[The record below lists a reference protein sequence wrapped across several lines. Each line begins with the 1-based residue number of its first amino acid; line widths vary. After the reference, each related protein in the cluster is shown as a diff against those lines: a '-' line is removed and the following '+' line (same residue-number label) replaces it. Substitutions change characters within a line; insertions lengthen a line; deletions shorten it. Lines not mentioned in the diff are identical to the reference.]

1 MVCRVS
7 RESRYPVDVKL
18 FKKRAAAPQPEPAVE
33 TPVKSG
39 GKGRATPKRRDAEA
53 RRLHPVVPT
62 DRKAAKAQARAKQD
76 EAWRRQREAMRTGD
90 ERYLPARDK
99 GPVKRYIR
107 DYVDARFSLGEAFM
121 PLSILLIVIMVGVQT
136 RVPRIGLMLI
146 MGLYAVFLL
155 SIIDAAVCWWL
166 VRRRLHAK
174 FGEDKV
180 RAQGTVF
187 WYVFSRCFNLRRW
200 RQPSPQVARRQYPS

>member
-1 MVCRVS
+1 M
-7 RESRYPVDVKL
+7 KL
-18 FKKRAAAPQPEPAVE
+18 FKKRAAAPEPEPTVE
-33 TPVKSG
+33 TPVRSG
-39 GKGRATPKRRDAEA
+39 GKGRATPRRKDAEA

-62 DRKAAKAQARAKQD
+62 DRKAAKAKARAEQD
-76 EAWRRQREAMRTGD
+76 ESWRRQREAMRTGD

-136 RVPRIGLMLI
+136 RAPAIGLTVI

-155 SIIDAAVCWWL
+155 SIIDALVCWWL

-174 FGEDKV
+174 FGEEKV
-180 RAQGTVF
+180 KAQGTIF
-187 WYVFSRCFNLRRW
+187 WYIFSRCFNLRRW
-200 RQPSPQVARRQYPS
+200 RQPSPQVARREYPS

>member
-1 MVCRVS
+1 M
-7 RESRYPVDVKL
+7 KL
-18 FKKRAAAPQPEPAVE
+18 FKKRAAAPEPEPAVE
-33 TPVKSG
+33 TPVRSG
-39 GKGRATPKRRDAEA
+39 GKGRATPRRKDAEA

-62 DRKAAKAQARAKQD
+62 DRKAAKAQARAEQD

-121 PLSILLIVIMVGVQT
+121 PLSILLIVVMIGIQT
-136 RVPRIGLMLI
+136 RAPGVGLMLI

-155 SIIDAAVCWWL
+155 SIVDAVVCWWL
-166 VRRRLHAK
+166 LRRRLHAK
-174 FGEDKV
+174 FGEDRVK
-180 RAQGTVF
+180 AQGTVF
-187 WYVFSRCFNLRRW
+187 WYIFSRCFNLRRW
-200 RQPSPQVARRQYPS
+200 RQPSPQVARREYPS

>member
-1 MVCRVS
+1 M
-7 RESRYPVDVKL
+7 KL
-18 FKKRAAAPQPEPAVE
+18 FKKRAAAPQPEPTVE
-33 TPVKSG
+33 TPARSG
-39 GKGRATPKRRDAEA
+39 GKGRATPRRRDAEA

-155 SIIDAAVCWWL
+155 SIIDALVCWWL

-174 FGEDKV
+174 FGEEKV
-180 RAQGTVF
+180 KAQGTIF
-187 WYVFSRCFNLRRW
+187 WYIFSRCFNLRRW
-200 RQPSPQVARRQYPS
+200 RQPSPQVARREYPS

>member
-1 MVCRVS
+1 MVFRVS
-7 RESRYPVDVKL
+7 RVSRYPVTVKL
-18 FKKRAAAPQPEPAVE
+18 FKKRDAAPEPVVE
-33 TPVKSG
+33 PPVKSG
-39 GKGRATPKRRDAEA
+39 GKGRATPRRRDAEA

>member
-1 MVCRVS
+1 M
-7 RESRYPVDVKL
+7 KL
-18 FKKRAAAPQPEPAVE
+18 FKKRAAAPEPEPTVE
-33 TPVKSG
+33 TPVRSG
-39 GKGRATPKRRDAEA
+39 GKGRATPRRKDAEA

-62 DRKAAKAQARAKQD
+62 DRKAAKAQARAEQD

-136 RVPRIGLMLI
+136 RAPAIGLTVI

-155 SIIDAAVCWWL
+155 SIIDALVCWWL

>member
-1 MVCRVS
+1 M
-7 RESRYPVDVKL
+7 KL
-18 FKKRAAAPQPEPAVE
+18 FKKRAAAPEPEPAVE

-187 WYVFSRCFNLRRW
+187 WYIFSRCFNLRRW

>member
-1 MVCRVS
+1 M
-7 RESRYPVDVKL
+7 KL
-18 FKKRAAAPQPEPAVE
+18 FKKRAAAPEPEPTVE
-33 TPVKSG
+33 TPVRSG
-39 GKGRATPKRRDAEA
+39 GKGRATPRRKDAEA

-62 DRKAAKAQARAKQD
+62 DRKAAKAQARAEQD

-136 RVPRIGLMLI
+136 RAPAIGLTVI

-155 SIIDAAVCWWL
+155 SIIDALVCWWL

-174 FGEDKV
+174 FGEEKV
-180 RAQGTVF
+180 KAQGTIF
-187 WYVFSRCFNLRRW
+187 WYIFSRCFNLRRW
-200 RQPSPQVARRQYPS
+200 RQPSPQVARREYPS

>member
-1 MVCRVS
+1 M
-7 RESRYPVDVKL
+7 KL
-18 FKKRAAAPQPEPAVE
+18 FKKRAAAPEPEPTVE
-33 TPVKSG
+33 TPVRSG
-39 GKGRATPKRRDAEA
+39 GKGRATPRRKDAEA

-62 DRKAAKAQARAKQD
+62 DRKAAKAQARAEQD

-136 RVPRIGLMLI
+136 RAPAIGLTVI

>member
-1 MVCRVS
+1 M
-7 RESRYPVDVKL
+7 KL
-18 FKKRAAAPQPEPAVE
+18 FKKRAAAPEPEPTVE
-33 TPVKSG
+33 TPVRSG
-39 GKGRATPKRRDAEA
+39 GKGRATPRRKDAEA

-136 RVPRIGLMLI
+136 RAPAIGLTVI

-155 SIIDAAVCWWL
+155 SIIDALVCWWL

-174 FGEDKV
+174 FGEEKV
-180 RAQGTVF
+180 KAQGTIF
-187 WYVFSRCFNLRRW
+187 WYIFSRCFNLRRW
-200 RQPSPQVARRQYPS
+200 RQPSPQVARREYPS

>member
-1 MVCRVS
+1 M
-7 RESRYPVDVKL
+7 KL
-18 FKKRAAAPQPEPAVE
+18 FKKRAAAPEPEPTVE
-33 TPVKSG
+33 TPVRSG
-39 GKGRATPKRRDAEA
+39 GKGRATPRRKDAEA

-62 DRKAAKAQARAKQD
+62 DRKAAKAQARAEQD

>member
-1 MVCRVS
+1 M
-7 RESRYPVDVKL
+7 KL
-18 FKKRAAAPQPEPAVE
+18 FKKRAAAPEPEPAVE

-121 PLSILLIVIMVGVQT
+121 PLSILLIVVMIGIQT
-136 RVPRIGLMLI
+136 RAPGVGLMLI

-155 SIIDAAVCWWL
+155 SIVDAVVCWWL
-166 VRRRLHAK
+166 LRRRLHAK
-174 FGEDKV
+174 FGEDRVK
-180 RAQGTVF
+180 AQGTVF
-187 WYVFSRCFNLRRW
+187 WYIFSRCFNLRRW
-200 RQPSPQVARRQYPS
+200 RQPSPQVARRQSPS

>member
-1 MVCRVS
+1 M
-7 RESRYPVDVKL
+7 KL
-18 FKKRAAAPQPEPAVE
+18 FKKRAAAPEPEPTVE
-33 TPVKSG
+33 TPVRSG
-39 GKGRATPKRRDAEA
+39 GKGRATPRRKDAEA

-136 RVPRIGLMLI
+136 RAPAIGLTVI

-155 SIIDAAVCWWL
+155 SIVDAVVCWWL
-166 VRRRLHAK
+166 LRRRLHAK
-174 FGEDKV
+174 FGEDRVK
-180 RAQGTVF
+180 AQGTVF
-187 WYVFSRCFNLRRW
+187 WYIFSRCFNLRRW
-200 RQPSPQVARRQYPS
+200 RQPSPQVARREYPS

>member
-1 MVCRVS
+1 M
-7 RESRYPVDVKL
+7 KL
-18 FKKRAAAPQPEPAVE
+18 FKKRAAAPEPEPTVE
-33 TPVKSG
+33 TPVRSG
-39 GKGRATPKRRDAEA
+39 GKGRATPRRKDAEA

-62 DRKAAKAQARAKQD
+62 DRKAAKAQARAEQD

-136 RVPRIGLMLI
+136 RAPAIGLTVI

-155 SIIDAAVCWWL
+155 SIIDALVCWWL

-174 FGEDKV
+174 FGEEKV
-180 RAQGTVF
+180 KAQGTIF
-187 WYVFSRCFNLRRW
+187 WYIFSRCFNLRRW

>member
-1 MVCRVS
+1 M
-7 RESRYPVDVKL
+7 KL
-18 FKKRAAAPQPEPAVE
+18 FKKRAAAPEPEPAVE

-121 PLSILLIVIMVGVQT
+121 PLSILLIVVMIGIQT
-136 RVPRIGLMLI
+136 RAPGVGLMLI

-155 SIIDAAVCWWL
+155 SIVDAVVCWWL
-166 VRRRLHAK
+166 LRRRLHAK
-174 FGEDKV
+174 FGEDRVK
-180 RAQGTVF
+180 AQGTVF
-187 WYVFSRCFNLRRW
+187 WYIFSRCFNLRRW

>member
-1 MVCRVS
+1 M
-7 RESRYPVDVKL
+7 KL
-18 FKKRAAAPQPEPAVE
+18 FKKRAAAPEPEPTVE
-33 TPVKSG
+33 TPVRSG
-39 GKGRATPKRRDAEA
+39 GKGRATPRRKDAEA

-62 DRKAAKAQARAKQD
+62 DRKAAKAQARAEQD

-155 SIIDAAVCWWL
+155 SIIDALVCWWL

-174 FGEDKV
+174 FGEEKV
-180 RAQGTVF
+180 KAQGTIF
-187 WYVFSRCFNLRRW
+187 WYIFSRCFNLRRW
-200 RQPSPQVARRQYPS
+200 RQPSPQVARREYPS

>member
-1 MVCRVS
+1 M
-7 RESRYPVDVKL
+7 KL
-18 FKKRAAAPQPEPAVE
+18 FKKRAAAPEPEPAVE

-121 PLSILLIVIMVGVQT
+121 PLSILLIVVMIGIQT
-136 RVPRIGLMLI
+136 RAPGVGLMLI

-174 FGEDKV
+174 FGEDRVK
-180 RAQGTVF
+180 AQGTVF
-187 WYVFSRCFNLRRW
+187 WYIFSRCFNLRRW

>member
-1 MVCRVS
+1 M
-7 RESRYPVDVKL
+7 KL
-18 FKKRAAAPQPEPAVE
+18 FKKRAAGPEPEPTVE
-33 TPVKSG
+33 TPVRSG
-39 GKGRATPKRRDAEA
+39 GKGRATPRRKDAEA

-62 DRKAAKAQARAKQD
+62 DRKAAKAQARAEQD

-136 RVPRIGLMLI
+136 RAPAIGLTVI

-155 SIIDAAVCWWL
+155 SIIDALVCWWL

-174 FGEDKV
+174 FGEEKV
-180 RAQGTVF
+180 KAQGTIF
-187 WYVFSRCFNLRRW
+187 WYIFSRCFNLRRW
-200 RQPSPQVARRQYPS
+200 RQPSPQVARREYPS

>member
-1 MVCRVS
+1 M
-7 RESRYPVDVKL
+7 KL
-18 FKKRAAAPQPEPAVE
+18 FKKRAAAPEPEPAVE

-121 PLSILLIVIMVGVQT
+121 PLSILLIVVMIGIQT
-136 RVPRIGLMLI
+136 RAPGVGLMLI

-155 SIIDAAVCWWL
+155 SIVDAVVCWWL
-166 VRRRLHAK
+166 LRRRLHAK
-174 FGEDKV
+174 FGEDRVK
-180 RAQGTVF
+180 AQGTVF
-187 WYVFSRCFNLRRW
+187 WYIFSRCFNLRRW
-200 RQPSPQVARRQYPS
+200 RQPSPQVARREYPS

>member
-1 MVCRVS
+1 M
-7 RESRYPVDVKL
+7 KL
-18 FKKRAAAPQPEPAVE
+18 FKKRAAAPEPEPAVE

-136 RVPRIGLMLI
+136 RAPAIGLTVI

-155 SIIDAAVCWWL
+155 SIIDALVCWWL

-174 FGEDKV
+174 FGEEKV
-180 RAQGTVF
+180 KAQGTIF
-187 WYVFSRCFNLRRW
+187 WYIFSRCFNLRRW
-200 RQPSPQVARRQYPS
+200 RQPSPQVARREYPS

>member
-1 MVCRVS
+1 M
-7 RESRYPVDVKL
+7 KL
-18 FKKRAAAPQPEPAVE
+18 FKKRAAAPEPEPAVE